1 MTQPSAPAPFD
12 ARAFLRTLTPLPGV
26 YRMLDVEGQV
36 LYVGKARNLK
46 RRVAS
51 YFRKTVDSAKT
62 RALVAQIAGVEVTVT
77 HTEAE
82 ALLLEH
88 TLIQRF
94 RPRYNI
100 LLRDDKS
107 YPYLLLTAHPYPRL
121 LIHRGPRRAAGR
133 YFGPYP
139 SATAVRE
146 TLTLLQRVFRLRQCE
161 DGFFAHRSRPCLQY
175 QIRRCSGPC
184 TEMIGRAEYAV
195 DVADV
200 VAFLE
205 GRSGELIDA
214 LVARMEV
221 AAGHWRYEEAAQLR
235 DRIAMLRQVQERQY
249 VSAAEGGDLDV
260 VAVAIEGGAAC
271 VQVFFFR
278 ESRSL
283 GNKPFYPRMPEE
295 QTPGQ
300 VLSAF
305 LVQYYLN
312 HPPPAEILLS
322 HEPDEAA
329 VVAEALGERA
339 GRKVQL
345 SMRVRG
351 ERARWLEMANRNA
364 ALALAADIASRAGV
378 RRRFE
383 ALQDALGLDA
393 AIERME
399 CFDISHTQGEATVAS
414 CVVFDGEGPRKSD
427 YRRYNIEGITPG
439 DDYAAMHQALTRR
452 YTRLRDEDAPLP
464 DLLFIDGGR
473 GQLAQ
478 AEQVLA
484 ELGIDGVHLIGIAK
498 GPDRRPGLEVLHLS
512 GQDRPLTL
520 PAESAALHLVQQI
533 RDEAHRFAIT
543 GHRQRR
549 AQARRT
555 STLEAIPGIGPRR
568 RQLLL
573 KQFGGLQQL
582 ARAGVE
588 DIAGVAGISKALA
601 QRIYDA
607 FHPDG

>member
-184 TEMIGRAEYAV
+184 TEMIGRAEYAA